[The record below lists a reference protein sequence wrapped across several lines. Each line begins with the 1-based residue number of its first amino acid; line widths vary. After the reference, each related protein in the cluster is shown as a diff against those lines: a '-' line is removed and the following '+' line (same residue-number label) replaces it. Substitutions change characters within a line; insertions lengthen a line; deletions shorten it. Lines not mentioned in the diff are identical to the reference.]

1 MTIRRSIVAIALAAV
16 TALTLGACAP
26 ASGPTDSNDS
36 DAPTKISFMYSPY
49 ADYAGFF
56 VAQEKGYF
64 AEEGLEV
71 ELIAKGGSSGETF
84 QHVSTGNVTGGGA
97 SWGAGLFNATAAG
110 ASLAVVGGVSRIPES
125 GPNPAPLMASEAS
138 GIKELKD
145 LKGAKIGTPGKTGF
159 GIYSIDLALR
169 AAGLTLDDVELVNL
183 GPAEIIPAMA
193 NGSIDASW
201 TIEPIS
207 TALKNEGLAHEITD
221 VSYQAGTELGMIIF
235 NNDFVDNNSEAVV
248 SFLTAYLRAAQE
260 LNDGGWKDP
269 EIQQIVADY
278 TDLPVET
285 LDTIA
290 LSDADPEGVID
301 WKNVEAQEKFL
312 RELGVLEYPGELDL
326 TEIYRSDLREQAVE
340 KLSQLKGE

>member
-1 MTIRRSIVAIALAAV
+1 MTVRRSIVAIALAAV

-26 ASGPTDSNDS
+26 AAGPAEGSDS

-138 GIKELKD
+138 GIKDLKD
-145 LKGAKIGTPGKTGF
+145 LKGKKIGTPGQTGF
-159 GIYSIDLALR
+159 GIYSIYLALDSV
-169 AAGLTLDDVELVNL
+169 GLSLDDVELVNL

-207 TALKNEGLAHEITD
+207 TALKNEGIAHEITD
-221 VSYQAGTELGMIIF
+221 ISYQAGTELGMIIF
-235 NNDFVDNNSEAVV
+235 NNEFANKNEQAIVG
-248 SFLTAYLRAAQE
+248 FLTAYFRAVQE
-260 LNDGGWKDP
+260 LNDGGWQDP

-285 LDTIA
+285 LSSIA
-290 LSDADPEGVID
+290 LSEADPDGAID
-301 WKNVEAQEKFL
+301 WKNVVAQEKFL
-312 RELGVLEYPGELDL
+312 RGLGVLEYQGDLDL
-326 TEIYRSDLREQAVE
+326 KEIDRSDLREQAVA
-340 KLSQLKGE
+340 KLKGE